1 MALDAQATRRYE
13 RTLRLA
19 GARPVIIWGLW
30 LVIAGNAGV
39 IVWLW
44 WHDGGVSG
52 VHGTADLWTS
62 IGRITGLLSAYFALL
77 QVLLLARLPFLER
90 LSGFDRLTVWHRR
103 NGKLTLGLVL
113 AHVAFITVGY
123 AGMDRLPLPAE
134 MSSLLNNYPGMLAAT
149 IGTGLMLAVVA
160 SSLVIVR
167 RRLRYEAWYA
177 VHFTAYAAIALAWFH
192 QIPTG
197 GDLVLNATAS
207 AYWTSLYVVTII
219 LLVSFRVIQPAQWA
233 ARFRLR
239 VATVR
244 PEGAST
250 ISIEMTGRRLDRLR
264 VLPGQFFLWRFLTR
278 DRWWE
283 AHPFSLSRAPDGRSL
298 RITVKNLGDFT
309 RRAGELKPGTRVIAE
324 GPFGLFTEVVR
335 RRSRVALIAGG
346 IGITPIR
353 ALIERMPGDVVV
365 LYRVLREEDIIFR
378 DELDTIARRRGM
390 RVEYVVGDHRDPGGE
405 RLMCPEHLRELVP
418 DIDRRDVYVCG
429 PPGMANFIETNVRHA
444 GVPHHH
450 IHIERFA
457 L

>member
-1 MALDAQATRRYE
+1 VVAAN
-13 RTLRLA
+13 A
-19 GARPVIIWGLW
+19 GA
-30 LVIAGNAGV
+30 

-44 WHDGGVSG
+44 WNDGGVSN

-77 QVLLLARLPFLER
+77 QVLLLARLPLLER

-113 AHVAFITVGY
+113 AHVVFITVGY
-123 AGMDRLPLPAE
+123 AGMDRLPLPSE

-149 IGTGLMLAVVA
+149 IGTALMIGVVVT
-160 SSLVIVR
+160 SLVIVR
-167 RRLRYEAWYA
+167 RKLQYELWYA
-177 VHFTAYAAIALAWFH
+177 VHFAAYAAIALAWFH

-197 GDLVLNATAS
+197 GDLVLNATAA
-207 AYWTSLYVVTII
+207 AYWTSLYLATLG
-219 LLVSFRVIQPAQWA
+219 LLVFFRVVQPAVQL

-239 VATVR
+239 VAEVI
-244 PEGAST
+244 PEGTNT
-250 ISIEMTGRRLDRLR
+250 ISVVLTGRRLDRLR
-264 VLPGQFFLWRFLTR
+264 VRPGQFFLWRFLCR
-278 DRWWE
+278 GRWWE

-309 RRAGELKPGTRVIAE
+309 SRIGALKPGTHVIAE

-335 RRSRVALIAGG
+335 RRERVVLIAGG

-353 ALIERMPGDVVV
+353 ALMEEMPGDIVA

-378 DELDTIARRRGM
+378 EELDGIARRTGVRI
-390 RVEYVVGDHRDPGGE
+390 VYVIGDHRDPGGDQ
-405 RLMCPEHLRELVP
+405 LMSPQHLRELIP
-418 DIDRRDVYVCG
+418 DIGRRDVYVCG
-429 PPGMANFIETNVRHA
+429 PPGMADFIEKNVRHA